1 MAFHR
6 LTAPSYFGG
15 LPGGYDYINNLLV
28 GTPSI
33 ADGPRATGP
42 NLGTYF
48 LGFAEDA
55 VSQAINRGLKAL
67 AENTDTLDGYLHL
80 DLAIPA
86 VTADVTAGAPVTS
99 IVLTGPIF
107 IGMAGTPNT
116 IAGIRKF
123 ITLVD
128 GEDNEIFNAGVE
140 CAVTAISPD
149 VPGNEWSVGNV
160 TLTIS
165 PAILAGVTYRVYY
178 NTRGS
183 TATLT
188 DDALIKN
195 RRPYNRYNG
204 GVNWADGTTNPAT
217 FVTAQL
223 DKIISELAA
232 AAGAN
237 KVGYDG
243 GPAWA
248 DLATNP
254 ATTVGLQL
262 DKIITDLADPLGFL
276 KIGATPFTPA
286 APPNAYGTASD
297 TVGGQ
302 FGDVVYAL
310 NLIDDAWQS
319 AIANEVTDR
328 NTAIGVETTA
338 RTTFETPLTE
348 LRGLLVSST
357 IVVPHTACR
366 FITARNGHFNATDQP
381 WVIPSSADLDYGD
394 IGIGD
399 GLGVRIVDVN
409 TATSTAKLII
419 FPIDSYLLPFHG
431 KKIITITA
439 TVTPNG
445 IGGQPMPAMKPS
457 MCVRR
462 TSKDGQTTD
471 NLYSANN
478 GWTDDPTTPIASY
491 QVRHTFVWTADQN
504 NTIDVQNY
512 SYDIL
517 FQRDANGT
525 YPAARFGVH
534 SFAVAITP

>member
-28 GTPSI
+28 GTPAA
-33 ADGPRATGP
+33 ADGPRAIGP

-48 LGFAEDA
+48 VGFAEDA
-55 VSQAINRGLKAL
+55 LSTVINRGLAAL
-67 AENTDTLDGYLHL
+67 AENTDVLDSYLHR
-80 DLAIPA
+80 DLAVPA
-86 VTADVTAGAPVTS
+86 VTADVTAGGTVTS

-107 IGMAGTPNT
+107 IGMAGTLNT

-128 GEDNEIFNAGVE
+128 EEDNEIFNAGVE

-149 VPGNEWSVGNV
+149 VPGAVWSAGNV

-165 PAILAGVTYRVYY
+165 PGIPITTVYRVYY
-178 NTRGS
+178 STRGN
-183 TATLT
+183 TASIL
-188 DDALIKN
+188 DDALVGS
-195 RRPYNRYNG
+195 RRKYNRYNG
-204 GVNWADGTTNPAT
+204 GPNWADGTTNPAT

-319 AIANEVTDR
+319 AI
-328 NTAIGVETTA
+328 GVETTA

-366 FITARNGHFNATDQP
+366 FITARNGHFNAVDQP

-478 GWTDDPTTPIASY
+478 GWVDDPTTPVASY